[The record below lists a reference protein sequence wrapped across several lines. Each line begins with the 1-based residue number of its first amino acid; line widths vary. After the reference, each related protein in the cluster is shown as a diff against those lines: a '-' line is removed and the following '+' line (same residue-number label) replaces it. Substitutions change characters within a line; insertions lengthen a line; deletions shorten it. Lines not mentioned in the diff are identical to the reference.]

1 MNHHLTIASSSG
13 ESLTFPIIPVANSLV
28 PIATSLTLPELQ
40 QVLQWYTFG
49 ESPKSPSHLLAKTA
63 AIPELSEFNKAMS
76 MTIAKTVPYK
86 RYEQAYP
93 NTNKLTHMA

>member
-13 ESLTFPIIPVANSLV
+13 ESLTFPIIPNVNKST
-28 PIATSLTLPELQ
+28 ITTNLTLSELQ
-40 QVLQWYTFG
+40 QILRWYTLR
-49 ESPKSPSHLLAKTA
+49 ESDSALSHLLAKTA